1 MTPLPWLDPQCPE
14 QPFPPVEQALREPNG
29 LLAVGGDLHP
39 QRLLN
44 AYRHGIFPW
53 YEEGQPVLWWS
64 PDPRSV
70 LFIREFRLHRSLRK
84 RLRNAGLHVTLDQD
98 FGGVMRACAQPRHDQ
113 AGTWI
118 TPAMIE
124 AYATLHRMGRAH
136 SVEAWTAEGKLV
148 GGLYGLALGRV
159 FFGESM
165 FSLRADASK
174 IALATLA
181 CQLQRWSF
189 ELIDC
194 QQTTQ
199 HLMSLGA
206 REIPRETFVERL
218 ARDCGTPGHT
228 GRWQLEDGLE
238 VDRWQPAADTRG
250 PAESEPSGN
259 SER

>member
-1 MTPLPWLDPQCPE
+1 MIPLPWLDPQSPE
-14 QPFPPVEQALREPNG
+14 QAFPPVEQALREPNG

-39 QRLLN
+39 LRLLN

-70 LFIREFRLHRSLRK
+70 LFIREFRLRRSMRK
-84 RLRNAGLHVTLDQD
+84 RLRNAGLHVTLDKD
-98 FGGVMRACAQPRHDQ
+98 FVNVMQACSLPRHDQ
-113 AGTWI
+113 LGTWI

-124 AYATLHRMGRAH
+124 AYGTLHRMGRAH
-136 SVEAWTAEGKLV
+136 SAEVWTAEGELV

-165 FSLRADASK
+165 FSQHTDASK

-181 CQLQRWSF
+181 CQLQRWGF

-218 ARDCGTPGHT
+218 TQDCEKPGHT
-228 GRWQLEDGLE
+228 GHWRLEDGLE
-238 VDRWQPAADTRG
+238 VDSWQPMANTGQEQDRT
-250 PAESEPSGN
+250 
-259 SER
+259 